1 MTEIFAQFV
10 AEVRPNLVDEIEAA
24 YGRAF
29 ADLRL
34 EIANLRLEPV
44 KLNGGALRQLIYPTR
59 SRAWRTKTG
68 PHKSR
73 LFSDH
78 LTSTCAATEGRTS
91 MPILKTISIRAN
103 LELNDRVY
111 RFGKG

>member
-10 AEVRPNLVDEIEAA
+10 AEARSELIDEIEAA

-34 EIANLRLEPV
+34 EIANLRLELV
-44 KLNGGALRQLIYPTR
+44 KLNGGTSRQSVCPTR

-73 LFSDH
+73 LFSDQ
-78 LTSTCAATEGRTS
+78 LPNTCAATEGRT
-91 MPILKTISIRAN
+91 PPAN
-103 LELNDRVY
+103 LKDHQY
-111 RFGKG
+111 SC